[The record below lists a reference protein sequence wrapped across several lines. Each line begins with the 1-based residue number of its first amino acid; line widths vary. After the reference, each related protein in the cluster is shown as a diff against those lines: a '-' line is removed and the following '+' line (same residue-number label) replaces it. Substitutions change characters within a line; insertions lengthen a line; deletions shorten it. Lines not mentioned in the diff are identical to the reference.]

1 MALFNKLDKPVFLKE
16 DSDVTD
22 YISKLKSLQEK
33 AVGEVRERIEQE
45 IKIAAIGEY
54 GENNIAFELKN
65 SGMPMYILR
74 DIHLEIGDLTA
85 QIDFIVVTRKIAF
98 VIECKNLIGN
108 IEIDNGG
115 NFIREYEYKRKR
127 IREGIYSPITQN
139 QRHLEVIRRI
149 KKEKKSNA
157 LTKFIMD
164 KFFDDFYKSI
174 VVLANPKTILND
186 KYAKKD
192 IKEKVIRAD
201 QLCRY
206 IKDVCSKSKNDE
218 DNDKNMKLWAEGFLE
233 LHTPSRSD
241 YAKKYEE
248 IIETLSTNENALPN
262 EKQDTI
268 DEIREPAAKYK
279 TSVDKDALVQNLK
292 SYRLKQSREE
302 NIKAYYIFNDM
313 QMMDLIEKM
322 PDSLD
327 SLLKVDGFGEVKV
340 KKYGENILRI
350 LNKFK

>member
-1 MALFNKLDKPVFLKE
+1 MALFNKLDKPVFLKA

-22 YISKLKSLQEK
+22 YIAKLKTLQTK
-33 AVGEVRERIEQE
+33 ATGEVGDRIERE
-45 IKIAAIGEY
+45 IKISSIGEF

-85 QIDFIVVTRKIAF
+85 QIDFIAVTRKIVF

-127 IREGIYSPITQN
+127 IREGVYSPITQN
-139 QRHLEVIRRI
+139 QRHLEVLKQI
-149 KKEKKSNA
+149 KKENKSNA
-157 LTKFIMD
+157 LSKFMFD
-164 KFFDDFYKSI
+164 KIFDDFYKSI

-192 IKEKVIRAD
+192 LKEKVIRAD
-201 QLCRY
+201 QLNQY
-206 IKDVCSKSKNDE
+206 IKNVCSKSKNTE
-218 DNDKNMKLWAEGFLE
+218 RNDKDLKLWAEGFLE
-233 LHTPSRSD
+233 LHAPSKSD

-248 IIETLSTNENALPN
+248 IIETLSMNENALSDQ
-262 EKQDTI
+262 KQDTVDTIPEQSI
-268 DEIREPAAKYK
+268 DSE
-279 TSVDKDALVQNLK
+279 SLVQSLK
-292 SYRLKQSREE
+292 AYRLKQSREE
-302 NIKAYYIFNDM
+302 NVKAYYIFNDK

-322 PDSLD
+322 PDSLE
-327 SLLKVDGFGEVKV
+327 SLLQVSGFGEVKV
-340 KKYGENILRI
+340 QKYGENILGI